1 MNIEFQTRERINH
14 KKNKGM
20 NTMKQSR
27 TKNTLKSCAKN
38 VVKGAVIFI
47 AVYVMVLLLN
57 DAYIDMKHA
66 IADAWMGR

>member
-1 MNIEFQTRERINH
+1 
-14 KKNKGM
+14 
-20 NTMKQSR
+20 MKQSR